1 MRCRSWPSGDS
12 SRSLLTRFLIPK
24 NFGREWSKS
33 RGRREAGTAPL
44 YPGGRPGN
52 PELRRKRF
60 PKKFWEGGPQSE
72 KSTCEVTAPLHRA
85 GMFLGR
91 KIPGGFSW
99 APHRLRGLSADGHPS
114 LAIGIIRLF

>member
-1 MRCRSWPSGDS
+1 MSARPRLG
-12 SRSLLTRFLIPK
+12 TRFLIPK

-44 YPGGRPGN
+44 HPGGRPGN

-85 GMFLGR
+85 GMFLGER
-91 KIPGGFSW
+91 YRGAFPGRHTASAAF
-99 APHRLRGLSADGHPS
+99 RRMVILS
-114 LAIGIIRLF
+114 

>member
-1 MRCRSWPSGDS
+1 MRCRSWLSGDS

-44 YPGGRPGN
+44 HPGGRPGN

-60 PKKFWEGGPQSE
+60 PKKFWERGPRAIVQKFE
-72 KSTCEVTAPLHRA
+72 EGTREATAPLHRA

-99 APHRLRGLSADGHPS
+99 AARSLRGLSADALS
-114 LAIGIIRLF
+114 F